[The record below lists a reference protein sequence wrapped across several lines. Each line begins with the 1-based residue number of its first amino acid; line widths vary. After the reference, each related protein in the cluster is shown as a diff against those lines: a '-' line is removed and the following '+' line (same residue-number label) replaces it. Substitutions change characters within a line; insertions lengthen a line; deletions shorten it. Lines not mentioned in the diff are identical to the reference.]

1 MHRVGAPCGSPQ
13 FGPEAPQPDPVAAE
27 NIGAG
32 LDDLDRKAR
41 AILGAAAIVVGA
53 PIGELA
59 QELIRQ
65 ITVGAVDF
73 HAVKAGALRINP
85 DDAVRVGVVD
95 GGRARISTRRGSAD
109 VTVELSDR
117 MQPGHVSLPNG
128 LNDGRTVA
136 WLFESGPRVLVV
148 ALLTYVLLRA
158 IALGT
163 RRWEERLGRDG
174 GVDEV
179 ERAKRAR
186 TVGSLV
192 RNVLI
197 VLVSSLAALTILG
210 ELGVDIMPVVTGA
223 GILGLAVGFGAQT
236 LVRDVISGFFL
247 IFENH
252 LRVGDVAEIEG
263 TGGIVE
269 AINLRTTVLRDLEGT
284 VHVFPN
290 GSFSRVSNRTK
301 EFSYYVVDVGVAYK
315 EDTDRVCEVLR
326 AVAEDLQRDPAY
338 SPSILAPLEVLGVDA
353 FADSQVTIKVRIK
366 TIPLKQWEVGREL
379 RRRIKQAF
387 DRHGIEIPF
396 PHLSVYFGEASRP
409 WRTESVDARTGSSPQ
424 PADGRPA
431 PSPGDLS

>member
-1 MHRVGAPCGSPQ
+1 MV
-13 FGPEAPQPDPVAAE
+13 EW
-27 NIGAG
+27 
-32 LDDLDRKAR
+32 
-41 AILGAAAIVVGA
+41 
-53 PIGELA
+53 IGELSGW
-59 QELIRQ
+59 QRV
-65 ITVGAVDF
+65 TGAVAAAALTSYVVAELAARLARVWLVRALQGDTAPRF
-73 HAVKAGALRINP
+73 ADPIVRSPIRVTRAVVFVAALVLAIPAALQAAGVALP
-85 DDAVRVGVVD
+85 GYLDDGLGLQRVV
-95 GGRARISTRRGSAD
+95 
-109 VTVELSDR
+109 
-117 MQPGHVSLPNG
+117 Q
-128 LNDGRTVA
+128 
-136 WLFESGPRVLVV
+136 SGPRVLVV
-148 ALLTYVLLRA
+148 ALVAYLLMRG

-163 RRWEERLGRDG
+163 ARWEQLLGQDTHVG
-174 GVDEV
+174 EV

-192 RNVLI
+192 RNVLTAI
-197 VLVSSLAALTILG
+197 VLSLAGLTILR
-210 ELGVDIMPVVTGA
+210 EFGVDIMPVVTGA

>member
-1 MHRVGAPCGSPQ
+1 MPTLNVRPRRVDTRPMRPRRTSPSRLL
-13 FGPEAPQPDPVAAE
+13 GRLPVA
-27 NIGAG
+27 
-32 LDDLDRKAR
+32 
-41 AILGAAAIVVGA
+41 
-53 PIGELA
+53 
-59 QELIRQ
+59 
-65 ITVGAVDF
+65 
-73 HAVKAGALRINP
+73 
-85 DDAVRVGVVD
+85 
-95 GGRARISTRRGSAD
+95 RR
-109 VTVELSDR
+109 
-117 MQPGHVSLPNG
+117 
-128 LNDGRTVA
+128 
-136 WLFESGPRVLVV
+136 
-148 ALLTYVLLRA
+148 
-158 IALGT
+158 
-163 RRWEERLGRDG
+163 
-174 GVDEV
+174 
-179 ERAKRAR
+179 
-186 TVGSLV
+186 
-192 RNVLI
+192 
-197 VLVSSLAALTILG
+197 
-210 ELGVDIMPVVTGA
+210 
-223 GILGLAVGFGAQT
+223 LAVGFGAQT

-252 LRVGDVAEIEG
+252 LRVGDVAMIEG

-326 AVAEDLQRDPAY
+326 AVAQDLQRDPAY

-409 WRTESVDARTGSSPQ
+409 WRLETVDARGGSGAPTSE
-424 PADGRPA
+424 DH
-431 PSPGDLS
+431 PSPPPGGTS

>member
-1 MHRVGAPCGSPQ
+1 MV
-13 FGPEAPQPDPVAAE
+13 EW
-27 NIGAG
+27 
-32 LDDLDRKAR
+32 
-41 AILGAAAIVVGA
+41 
-53 PIGELA
+53 IGELSGW
-59 QELIRQ
+59 QRV
-65 ITVGAVDF
+65 TGAVAAAALTSYVVAELAARLARVWLVRALQGDTAPRF
-73 HAVKAGALRINP
+73 ADPIVRSPIRVTRAVVFVAALVLAIPAALQAAGVALP
-85 DDAVRVGVVD
+85 GYLDDGLGLKRVV
-95 GGRARISTRRGSAD
+95 
-109 VTVELSDR
+109 
-117 MQPGHVSLPNG
+117 Q
-128 LNDGRTVA
+128 
-136 WLFESGPRVLVV
+136 SGPRVLVV
-148 ALLTYVLLRA
+148 ALVAYLLMRG

-163 RRWEERLGRDG
+163 ARWEQLLGQDTHVG
-174 GVDEV
+174 EV

-192 RNVLI
+192 RNVLTAI
-197 VLVSSLAALTILG
+197 VLSLAGLTILR
-210 ELGVDIMPVVTGA
+210 EFGVDIMPVVTGA